1 MRLGEKDFGVFE
13 KEKLIFLNK
22 DVFKKICAIENI
34 LAIIF
39 SSFYQYRQD
48 DGNLYFY

>member
-22 DVFKKICAIENI
+22 DVFKKICAIEKQRKEDKNKE
-34 LAIIF
+34 
-39 SSFYQYRQD
+39 D
-48 DGNLYFY
+48 EVDEENEV